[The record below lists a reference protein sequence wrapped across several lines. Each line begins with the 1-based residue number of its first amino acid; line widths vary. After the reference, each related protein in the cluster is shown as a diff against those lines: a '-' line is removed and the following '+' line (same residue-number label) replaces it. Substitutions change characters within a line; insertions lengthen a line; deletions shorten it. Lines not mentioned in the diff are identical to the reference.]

1 MYTVT
6 MMLPR
11 PYSDYRQKQ
20 QCSLEPSE
28 GPYAD
33 LAYHSSPWS
42 ATHHEPATGH
52 CLLSFG
58 KGNRLTSFN
67 PLPNGVPKETQQTR
81 ARYVKDVEPKYFS
94 QLISNDKPL
103 GSMPRKPKTFSR

>member
-33 LAYHSSPWS
+33 LAYHSSPGAS
-42 ATHHEPATGH
+42 AYG
-52 CLLSFG
+52 
-58 KGNRLTSFN
+58 
-67 PLPNGVPKETQQTR
+67 
-81 ARYVKDVEPKYFS
+81 
-94 QLISNDKPL
+94 I
-103 GSMPRKPKTFSR
+103 PRKT